1 MSEKISYAK
10 TVYGREEIDAVVKC
24 LEEGTQM
31 GVNSRQ
37 FESEIAKLFYKK
49 ECLYVN
55 SGSSAL
61 HIGVE
66 AFDFPEGGE
75 VITPAL
81 TFGTTLSCLLKN
93 NLVPVFVDVE
103 PLTYCI
109 NVDQIEDMITDKTV
123 AILAPDLLGNVCD
136 WPRIREI
143 ADKHGL
149 KVLHDSADTLG
160 ATINGVSAGAYADM
174 SITSFYGSHI
184 INCAGNGGALCLND
198 EKVIEKA
205 KLLRSWGRS
214 SSLFDEASEAIEN
227 RFNIQ
232 LDGLDYDAKFV
243 FSIPG
248 YNLEGNEMG
257 AAFGLVQLKSLEN
270 NIRVRQENLQRQCE
284 YFSKYPDYFS
294 NPIEAAD
301 VKTGFLAF
309 PILINKDAPF
319 SRKEFQI
326 YLEKRDIQTR
336 VCFTGNVLRQP
347 MAQGITKVV
356 RPEGYP
362 NADAVMERGV
372 LLPLHHGMTD
382 EMFDR
387 LHATIDEF
395 VAQYS

>member
-1 MSEKISYAK
+1 M
-10 TVYGREEIDAVVKC
+10 
-24 LEEGTQM
+24 
-31 GVNSRQ
+31 
-37 FESEIAKLFYKK
+37 
-49 ECLYVN
+49 
-55 SGSSAL
+55 
-61 HIGVE
+61 
-66 AFDFPEGGE
+66 
-75 VITPAL
+75 
-81 TFGTTLSCLLKN
+81 
-93 NLVPVFVDVE
+93 
-103 PLTYCI
+103 
-109 NVDQIEDMITDKTV
+109 
-123 AILAPDLLGNVCD
+123 
-136 WPRIREI
+136 
-143 ADKHGL
+143 
-149 KVLHDSADTLG
+149 
-160 ATINGVSAGAYADM
+160 
-174 SITSFYGSHI
+174 
-184 INCAGNGGALCLND
+184 
-198 EKVIEKA
+198 
-205 KLLRSWGRS
+205 
-214 SSLFDEASEAIEN
+214 FDEASEAIEN
-227 RFNIQ
+227 RFNIK

-284 YFSKYPDYFS
+284 YFSKYLTYFS
-294 NPIEAAD
+294 NPIETAD